1 MKDYTLG
8 DLIISVLTIGLMVM
22 LITEIMGS

>member
-8 DLIISVLTIGLMVM
+8 DLIISGLTILLMAL
-22 LITEIMGS
+22 LIIEIMGS

>member
-8 DLIISVLTIGLMVM
+8 DLIIAVLTIGLMVM

>member
-8 DLIISVLTIGLMVM
+8 DLIISVITIGLMVM
-22 LITEIMGS
+22 LVTEIKGS